1 MNKVSRTWIDGV
13 CVCVD
18 LFPSAQMGVQ
28 IEKGKLIDSPE
39 PSLEFIVYVL
49 ESFFFKRSKEI

>member
-1 MNKVSRTWIDGV
+1 MNEVSRTWIDGF

-39 PSLEFIVYVL
+39 PFLEFIVYVL
-49 ESFFFKRSKEI
+49 ETFFKRSKEI

>member
-18 LFPSAQMGVQ
+18 LFPSTQMGVQ

-39 PSLEFIVYVL
+39 PFLEFIVYVL
-49 ESFFFKRSKEI
+49 ESFFLKRFKEI